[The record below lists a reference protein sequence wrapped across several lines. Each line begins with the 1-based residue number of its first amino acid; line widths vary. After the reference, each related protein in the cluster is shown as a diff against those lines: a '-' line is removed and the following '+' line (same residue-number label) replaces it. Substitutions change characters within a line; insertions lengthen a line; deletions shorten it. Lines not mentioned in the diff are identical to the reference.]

1 MLKGAPA
8 CEADIDRLYHKLV
21 PAMTAMAAKT
31 ARLIPGAAEAVAELH
46 ALGVKIGSGTG
57 YTREMMADILPSV
70 ARQGYAP
77 DMVVC
82 AGETPSG
89 RPSPLMLWK
98 ALIALD
104 AWPAGACI
112 KVDDAPVGIEEGP
125 RGGLLDRG
133 LLGLGQRRGTGP
145 GCVLGPGA
153 GRPGRTGPPVR
164 TGAGRRPARSLV
176 VEDVSHLLPV
186 VHEIARRIA
195 PRHERVPAS
204 EKAHAKLVE
213 RLRGWLARAP
223 APVFGLYGGLMAF
236 GAYFAMGV
244 LCRPFTVSS
253 YADAAPILVDYKI
266 ALVIAQVLGYALSKV
281 AGIKVISEMPPHR
294 RALAILVLIAAA
306 EFCLVLFAVI
316 PAPWN
321 IACLFANGLALGM
334 IWGLVFGFLEGRR
347 LSELLG
353 AMLCAS
359 FIVSSGVVKSAG
371 ESVML
376 LGWADEYW
384 MPALTG
390 LLFVPLLLF
399 CVGGLAILPP
409 PNAEDERLRV
419 ARTPMNAAARRAM
432 FLNFAPGL
440 IALMVIY
447 VGLTALR
454 DFRDNFAVEIWKG
467 LGFGN
472 NAEIFTL
479 SELPVAAIVLTLM
492 ALLMFIANNR
502 RAFLANLVLVAVG
515 LGLAG
520 LSSLAF
526 QMHLIGPVTWMIAL
540 GRGYRLYA
548 FQCAAVRS
556 FHRGQRP
563 LRHRRVPDLCRRRQW
578 LSEFGRPADFLQLCG
593 LAGFPGRIP
602 DCHFLCCGAGGTCP
616 GCGGGLLLPSSPCTG
631 KQR

>member
-1 MLKGAPA
+1 MSA
-8 CEADIDRLYHKLV
+8 
-21 PAMTAMAAKT
+21 
-31 ARLIPGAAEAVAELH
+31 
-46 ALGVKIGSGTG
+46 S
-57 YTREMMADILPSV
+57 
-70 ARQGYAP
+70 
-77 DMVVC
+77 
-82 AGETPSG
+82 
-89 RPSPLMLWK
+89 RP
-98 ALIALD
+98 
-104 AWPAGACI
+104 
-112 KVDDAPVGIEEGP
+112 
-125 RGGLLDRG
+125 
-133 LLGLGQRRGTGP
+133 
-145 GCVLGPGA
+145 
-153 GRPGRTGPPVR
+153 
-164 TGAGRRPARSLV
+164 
-176 VEDVSHLLPV
+176 
-186 VHEIARRIA
+186 
-195 PRHERVPAS
+195 
-204 EKAHAKLVE
+204 EKAMPLVE
-213 RLRGWLARAP
+213 RLRCWLARAP

-236 GAYFAMGV
+236 GAYFAMYAFR
-244 LCRPFTVSS
+244 RPFTVSS
-253 YADAAPILVDYKI
+253 YADAAPMLVDYKI

-294 RALAILVLIAAA
+294 RAFAILVLIAAA
-306 EFCLVLFAVI
+306 EFCLVLFAAI

-376 LGWADEYW
+376 LGWANEYW

-399 CVGGLAILPP
+399 CVGGLAIMPP
-409 PNAEDERLRV
+409 PNGEDERLRV
-419 ARTPMNAAARRAM
+419 ARTPMNGAARRSM

-479 SELPVAAIVLTLM
+479 SELPVAAIVLTVM
-492 ALLMFIANNR
+492 ALLMFIGNNR

-540 GRGYRLYA
+540 GAGLYLGYTPFNALLFDR
-548 FQCAAVRS
+548 FIAASGRS
-556 FHRGQRP
+556 GTAGFLIYVADASGYLSSVVLLIFYNFVGLQSSPVGFLIVISYVAALAGLALVTGAGFYFHRRLVRESIDDQT
-563 LRHRRVPDLCRRRQW
+563 V
-578 LSEFGRPADFLQLCG
+578 G
-593 LAGFPGRIP
+593 LAGR
-602 DCHFLCCGAGGTCP
+602 GAA
-616 GCGGGLLLPSSPCTG
+616 L
-631 KQR
+631 RHARRA